1 MDLLKS
7 KPKRSR
13 NNNLTKAERKGLQ
26 ELKLNNDIII
36 RKADK
41 GSAVVIMNTKD
52 YLREGYRRLQDTN
65 FYKNWI
71 MTQPQTYLTVSPKYC

>member
-52 YLREGYRRLQDTN
+52 YLREDYRRLQDTN